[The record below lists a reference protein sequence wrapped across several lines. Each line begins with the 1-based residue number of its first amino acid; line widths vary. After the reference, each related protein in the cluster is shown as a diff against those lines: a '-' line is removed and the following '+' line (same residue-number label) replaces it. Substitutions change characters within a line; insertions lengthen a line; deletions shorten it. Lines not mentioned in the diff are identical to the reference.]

1 MNVKPRR
8 LFVGVD
14 LSIQVVERL
23 VLFQRECEQLIKQRQ
38 GEAVSLRA
46 VKAPNI
52 HLTLKFLGDVSAEM
66 VPVIQEALQALCG
79 PLFPF
84 EVECRGVG
92 AFPDAKEPR
101 ILWAGLDETSAEVLE
116 LLQRA
121 LERDLE
127 KVGVER
133 ERRPYKPHVTLA
145 RVKGSGS
152 AGDIEDLLRP
162 FEDVSFG
169 KSFIKD
175 MVLFES
181 TLQPE
186 GPRYDVVQRFSLG
199 AL

>member
-1 MNVKPRR
+1 MSEKPKR

-23 VLFQRECEQLIKQRQ
+23 VLFQRECARWHKEKGDGAAR
-38 GEAVSLRA
+38 LRL
-46 VKAPNI
+46 VEAPNI
-52 HLTLKFLGDVSAEM
+52 HLTLKFLGDTSPAL
-66 VPVIQEALQALCG
+66 VPVIHEALQALCE

-92 AFPDAKEPR
+92 VFPDQEAPR
-101 ILWAGLDETSAEVLE
+101 ILWAGLDDTSAEVLE

-133 ERRPYKPHVTLA
+133 ERRAFRPHVTLA
-145 RVKGSGS
+145 RVRGVPV
-152 AGDIEDLLRP
+152 DLRDLLEP
-162 FEDVSFG
+162 LGEVSFG

-181 TLQPE
+181 KLGPE
-186 GPRYDVVQRFSLG
+186 GPKYEVLRRYALG
-199 AL
+199 AS